1 VLQNSPTATKW
12 PSFRRSAADDP
23 CDSLTPHD
31 WGVTTERVQRLL
43 EPAYIEG
50 LDARA
55 LDELRAMHEESA
67 EAELALS
74 YFRRLAQA
82 RIEILEAE
90 QARRERGGSV
100 GDLVADLPR
109 ILSAESGRSTVATT
123 RGAPAAE
130 APTIELHWP
139 DHRENLVVDN
149 TLARLPT
156 IDLDELNSTV
166 TALHEFER
174 ELSDLR
180 TQMHRVIDAI
190 DRVIVSR
197 RVAGTTG

>member
-1 VLQNSPTATKW
+1 
-12 PSFRRSAADDP
+12 
-23 CDSLTPHD
+23 
-31 WGVTTERVQRLL
+31 
-43 EPAYIEG
+43 
-50 LDARA
+50 
-55 LDELRAMHEESA
+55 MHAECA

-82 RIEILEAE
+82 RMEILEAE

-109 ILSAESGRSTVATT
+109 ILSAESGRSSVATT

-130 APTIELHWP
+130 APTIELEWP
-139 DHRENLVVDN
+139 DHREQLVFDT
-149 TLARLPT
+149 TLAKLPT
-156 IDLDELNSTV
+156 LSLDELNATV
-166 TALHEFER
+166 TSLHDFER

-190 DRVIVSR
+190 DRVIVDR
-197 RVAGTTG
+197 RVAGTAG

>member
-1 VLQNSPTATKW
+1 M
-12 PSFRRSAADDP
+12 
-23 CDSLTPHD
+23 
-31 WGVTTERVQRLL
+31 VTTERVQRLL
-43 EPAYIEG
+43 EPAYVAS
-50 LDARA
+50 LDSLA
-55 LDELRAMHEESA
+55 LDELRTMHAECA

-82 RIEILEAE
+82 RMEILEAE

-109 ILSAESGRSTVATT
+109 ILSAESGRSSVATT

-130 APTIELHWP
+130 APTIELEWP
-139 DHRENLVVDN
+139 DHREQLVFDT
-149 TLARLPT
+149 TLAKLPT
-156 IDLDELNSTV
+156 LSLDELNATV
-166 TALHEFER
+166 TSLHDFER

-190 DRVIVSR
+190 DRVIVDR
-197 RVAGTTG
+197 RVAGTAG

>member
-1 VLQNSPTATKW
+1 VTKSPC
-12 PSFRRSAADDP
+12 FRRSAADDP

-31 WGVTTERVQRLL
+31 WGVTTERVLRLL

-50 LDARA
+50 LDSRA
-55 LDELRAMHEESA
+55 LDELRAMHAESA

-82 RIEILEAE
+82 RVEILEAE
-90 QARRERGGSV
+90 RARREGGGSV
-100 GDLVADLPR
+100 EDLVADLPR
-109 ILSAESGRSTVATT
+109 ILSAESGRSSIANT
-123 RGAPAAE
+123 RGAPAAD
-130 APTIELHWP
+130 APVIELHWP

-149 TLARLPT
+149 TLAKLPT
-156 IDLDELNSTV
+156 LDADELVATIE
-166 TALHEFER
+166 ALHDFER

-197 RVAGTTG
+197 RVAGTAG